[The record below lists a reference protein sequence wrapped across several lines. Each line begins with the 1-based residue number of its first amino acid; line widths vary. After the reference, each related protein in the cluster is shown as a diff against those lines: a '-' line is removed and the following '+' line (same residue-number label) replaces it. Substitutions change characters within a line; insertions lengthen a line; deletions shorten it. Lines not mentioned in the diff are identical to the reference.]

1 MLTLCSARAWQSLP
15 SVPGLSSK
23 RIVNSLV
30 VGIGTSLRCT
40 SGMGWRLPARSNDA
54 WNPTPATQTHSRLLL
69 DGPTGLLARNRLEAK
84 ISGGVVRRDVVLQ
97 VLDRFFLL
105 GDNPLHQVTDGD
117 NSEHLLV
124 FHNREMTYAV
134 SRHDIHARVHSLAR
148 GHENHRAG
156 HDLLDQSR
164 PRRSSLE
171 DDLPGV
177 VALRDDAHEL
187 AVRNHE
193 QSPHCLVGHS
203 FYGLVDGLIWR
214 DNPDFAALAF

>member
-23 RIVNSLV
+23 RMVNSLV

-54 WNPTPATQTHSRLLL
+54 WNRTPATQTHSRLLL
-69 DGPTGLLARNRLEAK
+69 DGTNGLVAPPPGLLARNRSEAK
-84 ISGGVVRRDVVLQ
+84 ISGGVFRRDVVLQ

-105 GDNPLHQVTDGD
+105 RDNPLHQVTDGD
-117 NSEHLLV
+117 NSKHLLAL
-124 FHNREMTYAV
+124 HNREMTYAV
-134 SRHDIHARVHSLAR
+134 SGHDIHARVHGLLR
-148 GHENHRAG
+148 GHENHWAG
-156 HDLLDQSR
+156 HDLLDQGR

-177 VALRDDAHEL
+177 IALRDDAH
-187 AVRNHE
+187 
-193 QSPHCLVGHS
+193 
-203 FYGLVDGLIWR
+203 
-214 DNPDFAALAF
+214 